1 MNQQQPQGELNMKKV
16 FPILLIF
23 GAIILVVLFWS
34 RMTITIGAGESGVV
48 FNTFGKGIDVDQ
60 APMQE
65 GFHFIAPWNRVYVY
79 SVRQAKKDE
88 SMKMLS
94 SNGLDITI
102 EVSAWYWPVKSKL
115 AYLHKNIGT
124 NYENE
129 VVIPAM
135 SDAART
141 VIGRY
146 TPEEIYSSKR
156 DAIRSEMFEETKAI
170 LDKKYIHL
178 DKMLIRSVV
187 LPQKIK
193 SAIETKLEQEQLALG
208 YKYKLQREEKEAER
222 KRIAAEGEAAANKI
236 INSSLTSELLKMRGI
251 EATIKLSESNNAK
264 TIIIGSGKDGLPLI
278 LGGNN

>member
-1 MNQQQPQGELNMKKV
+1 MKKV
-16 FPILLIF
+16 FPIAIIF
-23 GAIILVVLFWS
+23 GAIILLVIFWS

-60 APMQE
+60 APLQE
-65 GFHFIAPWNRVYVY
+65 GFHFIAPWNKVYVY
-79 SVRQAKKDE
+79 SVRQAKRDE

-115 AYLHKNIGT
+115 PYLHKIIGT

-208 YKYKLQREEKEAER
+208 YKFKLQREEKEAER

-251 EATIKLSESNNAK
+251 EATIKLSESQNAK

>member
-1 MNQQQPQGELNMKKV
+1 MNQQHQQGELNMKKV
-16 FPILLIF
+16 FPIALIF
-23 GAIILVVLFWS
+23 GSIILLVIFWS
-34 RMTITIGAGESGVV
+34 RMTITIGAGESGVI

-60 APMQE
+60 APMEE

-79 SVRQAKKDE
+79 SVRQAQRDE

-94 SNGLDITI
+94 SNGLDINI

-124 NYENE
+124 NFEND
-129 VVIPAM
+129 VVRTAI

-146 TPEEIYSSKR
+146 TPEEIYSTKR
-156 DAIRSEMFEETKAI
+156 DAIRNEMFEETKSI

-251 EATIKLSESNNAK
+251 EATIKLSESDNAK